1 MIGLSQAR
9 FDEPRHEGY
18 HGVSRSWLSYSLNA
32 GAISRH
38 VRRRHGEMSTST
50 VQGLP
55 GGGKLSEAFDAA
67 WMRSPSPPVAVAG
80 KQSIAVADLFA
91 GCGGM
96 SLGIVEAARALG
108 LASRFSFA
116 SEMDPVKAKV
126 YAANLVPAELH
137 VGLVEQLLDG
147 EVGGASTASER
158 ALLRR
163 LGHTDIL
170 IGGPPCQGHSDLN
183 NHTRR
188 NDARNVLIGRM
199 VRFAE
204 LVGPSTVVVENV
216 QGARHDRGRSA
227 SKAADD
233 LRALG
238 YHVEELLVA
247 CLRTG
252 VPQSRRRYMLVATK
266 RCARDAIAEFQALD
280 LGERS
285 VGWAIEDLA
294 HVRGDTIFDSSA
306 LHSNENTRRMRYL
319 LEHDLYELPDSE
331 RPDCHRLKSHSY
343 KGVYGRMA
351 WDAPAPTITT
361 GFGSTGQGRF
371 VHPRHARTLT
381 PHEAARLQ
389 TFPDFFDFGDAGR
402 TQLQKMIGNSV
413 PPLAMAALGM
423 ALLR

>member
-1 MIGLSQAR
+1 MFGLSQAR
-9 FDEPRHEGY
+9 FDEPSDIAFQGSARP
-18 HGVSRSWLSYSLNA
+18 WLSYSVDADN
-32 GAISRH
+32 IRRH
-38 VRRRHGEMSTST
+38 VRRREGGISTST
-50 VQGLP
+50 VKGP
-55 GGGKLSEAFDAA
+55 SGGGRLSDAFDAA
-67 WMRSPSPPVAVAG
+67 WMRGHRPEGARGNP
-80 KQSIAVADLFA
+80 SIAIADLFS

-96 SLGIVEAARALG
+96 SLGIAEAARALG
-108 LASRFSFA
+108 IASRFSFA

-126 YAANLVPAELH
+126 YQANLDPAELH
-137 VGLVEQLLDG
+137 VGLVEELLDG
-147 EVGGASTASER
+147 AVGSASTASER
-158 ALLRR
+158 SLLRR
-163 LGHTDIL
+163 LGQTDVL
-170 IGGPPCQGHSDLN
+170 LGGPPCQGHSDLN

-188 NDARNVLIGRM
+188 DDARNGLIGRM

-204 LVGPSTVVVENV
+204 LVAPSTVVVENV
-216 QGARHDRGRSA
+216 QGVRHDRARSA

-233 LRALG
+233 LRGLG

-247 CLRTG
+247 CLRAG

-266 RCARDAIAEFQALD
+266 RSAQDAIAEFQALD
-280 LGERS
+280 VGERPVS
-285 VGWAIEDLA
+285 WAIDDLESIRSDA
-294 HVRGDTIFDSSA
+294 AFDSSA
-306 LHSNENTRRMRYL
+306 IHSNENMRRMRYL
-319 LEHDLYELPDSE
+319 LEHDLYELPDAE

-361 GFGSTGQGRF
+361 GFGSTGQGRY
-371 VHPRHARTLT
+371 VHPKQARTVT

-389 TFPDFFDFGDAGR
+389 TFPDFFDFGDTGR